1 MLNSQMQALD
11 FFKIA
16 QQNLTVKISRI
27 DIPHS
32 AVSVK
37 LIFAI

>member
-16 QQNLTVKISRI
+16 QQNLTVKISGTG
-27 DIPHS
+27 IPRSTAS
-32 AVSVK
+32 AK
-37 LIFAI
+37 LIVET